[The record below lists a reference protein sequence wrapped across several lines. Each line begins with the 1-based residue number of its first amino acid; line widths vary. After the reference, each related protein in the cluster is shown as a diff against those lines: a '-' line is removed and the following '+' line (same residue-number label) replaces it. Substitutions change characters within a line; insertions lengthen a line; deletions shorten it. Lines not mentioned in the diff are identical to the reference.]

1 MGNKPD
7 EEEES
12 QPTLEEKIDILLA
25 RQDEL
30 TQELLKESEL
40 DSDLKRL
47 FKVVLYLVILALVF
61 YIIKSLLT
69 PILSYI

>member
-1 MGNKPD
+1 MGADP
-7 EEEES
+7 EEET
-12 QPTLEEKIDILLA
+12 QTTIEEKLDIILA

-30 TQELLKESEL
+30 SRELLGERAL

-47 FKVVLYLVILALVF
+47 MKVVLYLVILALVF

-69 PILSYI
+69 PILSYL

>member
-1 MGNKPD
+1 MGD
-7 EEEES
+7 EYEEEA
-12 QPTLEEKIDILLA
+12 QPTVEEKIDIILA

-30 TQELLKESEL
+30 TREIAREGAL
-40 DSDLKRL
+40 DAELKRL
-47 FKVVLYLVILALVF
+47 VKVVLYLLILALVF

>member
-1 MGNKPD
+1 LSD
-7 EEEES
+7 EIEEES
-12 QPTLEEKIDILLA
+12 QPTLEEKLDIILA

-30 TQELLKESEL
+30 AQELLKEGAL
-40 DSDLKRL
+40 DLELKRL
-47 FKVVLYLVILALVF
+47 IKVVLYLFILALVF

>member
-1 MGNKPD
+1 MGDDNM
-7 EEEES
+7 EEI
-12 QPTLEEKIDILLA
+12 QPTVEEKLDIILA

-30 TQELLKESEL
+30 ASEL
-40 DSDLKRL
+40 AREGALDAELKRL
-47 FKVVLYLVILALVF
+47 VKVVLYLLILALVF